1 MSSTRYT
8 PSANYRGTHVMFWAV
23 HGVSKGSAAPQTEE
37 KCFRVKK
44 KIHLLLRNSSLQS
57 GEGPGCKAGT

>member
-8 PSANYRGTHVMFWAV
+8 PSANYRGTRVMFWAV
-23 HGVSKGSAAPQTEE
+23 HGVSKGSAATQTED

-44 KIHLLLRNSSLQS
+44 INPSLV
-57 GEGPGCKAGT
+57 EELEPAVR

>member
-8 PSANYRGTHVMFWAV
+8 PSANYRGTRVMFRAV
-23 HGVSKGSAAPQTEE
+23 HGVSKGSAATQTEE

-44 KIHLLLRNSSLQS
+44 KKESIS
-57 GEGPGCKAGT
+57 C